1 MASERSILAVVAA
14 AQFVNVLD
22 FMMVTPLGP
31 DYAAQLGIPLH
42 ELGFVGGS
50 YTAAGA
56 IAGLVGSTLFD
67 RFDRRKGLAVAL
79 LGLGVGTLAGG
90 LATSAATLYASRVVA
105 GAFGGPATAMAN
117 AIIAD
122 VVPVERR
129 GRAMGVVM
137 GAFSVASVL
146 GVPAGLELARL
157 GSWRTPFTVVGGI
170 ALLLAVAAAIG
181 LPPLRAHLDRAAPTV
196 PLGAILARREVRITL
211 AVAALMNFSGF
222 VLVPN
227 FPSFVQYNMGFPRE
241 GLGSLYLVGG
251 VATFFAL
258 RVYGRIIDR
267 VGSFPVVLV
276 ATVALATV
284 TAVWFLGLG
293 FGLPVMVLFVAFM
306 LSMSARNAGFS
317 TLMSKVPKPDE
328 RARYMS
334 LQSSVQHTFSAV
346 GAFAGA
352 ALLTEGP
359 GHTLVG
365 VGPPV
370 VMSICAMVGVPL
382 LVARVER

>member
-122 VVPVERR
+122 VVSRR
-129 GRAMGVVM
+129 FGGEPTGVLM
-137 GAFSVASVL
+137 RVL
-146 GVPAGLELARL
+146 RVDGQRPAAR
-157 GSWRTPFTVVGGI
+157 GPAAIRTP
-170 ALLLAVAAAIG
+170 
-181 LPPLRAHLDRAAPTV
+181 PP
-196 PLGAILARREVRITL
+196 G
-211 AVAALMNFSGF
+211 
-222 VLVPN
+222 
-227 FPSFVQYNMGFPRE
+227 
-241 GLGSLYLVGG
+241 
-251 VATFFAL
+251 
-258 RVYGRIIDR
+258 
-267 VGSFPVVLV
+267 
-276 ATVALATV
+276 
-284 TAVWFLGLG
+284 
-293 FGLPVMVLFVAFM
+293 
-306 LSMSARNAGFS
+306 
-317 TLMSKVPKPDE
+317 
-328 RARYMS
+328 
-334 LQSSVQHTFSAV
+334 
-346 GAFAGA
+346 
-352 ALLTEGP
+352 
-359 GHTLVG
+359 
-365 VGPPV
+365 
-370 VMSICAMVGVPL
+370 
-382 LVARVER
+382 